1 MRIVPIGWAVATI
14 ALAGSAL
21 AQTPAVIKTCVKNED
36 GNMRFIAHGACK
48 ANETLLTWN
57 QAGPQGPA
65 GPQGLQGIAGPA
77 GPQGPAGSI
86 GPQGPAGPQGSPG
99 DVLGW
104 GYVAANGNVFHPSV
118 REGFAMI
125 PGPGGVAAEAIIER
139 VETASGEFTYR
150 FHRYGHAKFYASA
163 DCTGD
168 AYFSPHP
175 ARAAPC
181 NWWPLRTTS
190 SPPPSPITAT
200 ARTAAIPASECNWAS
215 GSWTTKSSSTS
226 SSPRRSPRAP
236 TSEACRAS
244 AHSAVGRR
252 GDAIR
257 TARP

>member
-125 PGPGGVAAEAIIER
+125 PGPGGIAAEAIIER

-175 ARAAPC
+175 TFSYGGR
-181 NWWPLRTTS
+181 RTNVIDGPRGALQLVASRDDVVATPFYYQS
-190 SPPPSPITAT
+190 VSQDRCYFDSGLMLGVWKVDYEVELDVVFPAPITA
-200 ARTAAIPASECNWAS
+200 
-215 GSWTTKSSSTS
+215 
-226 SSPRRSPRAP
+226 RAY
-236 TSEACRAS
+236 E
-244 AHSAVGRR
+244 
-252 GDAIR
+252 
-257 TARP
+257 